1 MKRDAQATRQR
12 ILDAATAEFSQYGLA
27 GARVDRIAAA
37 SGSNK
42 GMIYAYFGSKEG
54 LFKAMGE
61 ALVAWHLNEVPLDTS
76 DLPGYAAR
84 VFNRYQQHP
93 ELMRLV
99 NWDRLERGGAGLRAP
114 QMVETTQGKIDA
126 IQQAQAAGLIGD
138 HFPAPILFEL
148 MLALIE
154 LRLYTADTDDRQA
167 RAEREIAVRDA
178 VARLVEVKRVALP
191 AGKRQQQK

>member
-1 MKRDAQATRQR
+1 MKRDAQATKQR

-42 GMIYAYFGSKEG
+42 GMIYAYFGNKEG
-54 LFKAMGE
+54 LFNAMG
-61 ALVAWHLNEVPLDTS
+61 AFLIAWHLNEVPLDTA

-99 NWDRLERGGAGLRAP
+99 NWERLERGGAGLQVP
-114 QMVETTQGKIDA
+114 QMAETVQAKIEA
-126 IQQAQAAGLIGD
+126 IQQAQAAGLISD

-154 LRLYTADTDDRQA
+154 LRLYTGDTDNQQTC
-167 RAEREIAVRDA
+167 AERESAVRDA
-178 VARLVEVKRVALP
+178 VALLVEVKPVALP
-191 AGKRQQQK
+191 VRKHKQK